1 MRITCPSCDT
11 SYTIPD
17 DKIGAKG
24 RQVKCAS
31 CGTKWQVTLA
41 DAVAAE
47 PPVDVDDLFENDAA
61 EMAEPGP
68 SAPAAAVASTA
79 AATAM
84 SEPEPDD
91 MADEPSS
98 EAETSFAPARPVVSR
113 DADGVAD
120 DDDAGEMTAAEA
132 AEIAAAE
139 ARKNDIE
146 SLAKKPK
153 IQAKKGKPAK
163 PKIGQ
168 KFDFERFLVRARPI
182 FGAAALVMAFGVIGG
197 ALALRTP
204 ITSAFPALASFYSLV
219 GLPVNLRG
227 LDIGHLQIM
236 REVENAQPVLVV
248 EGELS
253 NSTTSDHP
261 VPAIRFALRGD
272 DSQEIYAWSIEPK
285 QSLLTPGATMRF
297 RTRLASPPEQ
307 AADIQVRMID
317 RRNQQAALH
326 E

>member
-31 CGTKWQVTLA
+31 CGAKWQVTLA
-41 DAVAAE
+41 DVAASE
-47 PPVDVDDLFENDAA
+47 PAVDVDDLFDRDAA
-61 EMAEPGP
+61 QMADAGSSSTPAA
-68 SAPAAAVASTA
+68 SAPASVTA
-79 AATAM
+79 
-84 SEPEPDD
+84 SEPEDVWGQPDSETETASASPRSATPREAESVANEGD
-91 MADEPSS
+91 TVAEGAS
-98 EAETSFAPARPVVSR
+98 EAAL
-113 DADGVAD
+113 
-120 DDDAGEMTAAEA
+120 
-132 AEIAAAE
+132 AAAE

-153 IQAKKGKPAK
+153 IQVKKGKPAK
-163 PKIGQ
+163 AKTKQ
-168 KFDFERFLVRARPI
+168 KFDFERFLVRARPV
-182 FGAAALVMAFGVIGG
+182 FGAATLILAFGVIGG
-197 ALALRTP
+197 AVVLRTQ
-204 ITSAFPALASFYSLV
+204 ITAAFPSLASLYGLV

-227 LDIGHLQIM
+227 LDIAHLQIM

-253 NSTTSDHP
+253 NSTTAERP

-285 QSLLTPGATMRF
+285 QTLLTPGATMRF
-297 RTRLASPPEQ
+297 RSRLASPPEQ

-317 RRNQQAALH
+317 RRNQQASLH